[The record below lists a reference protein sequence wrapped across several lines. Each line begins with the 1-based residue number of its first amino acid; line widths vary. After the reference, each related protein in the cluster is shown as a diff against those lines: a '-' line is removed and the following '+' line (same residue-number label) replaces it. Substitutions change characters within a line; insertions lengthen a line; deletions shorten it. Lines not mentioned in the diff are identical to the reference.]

1 MDTIRSRGIRS
12 RGLHWAEFKCGN
24 HANEPEGRPVHS
36 RPLDFDFTKFYRHH
50 HGPRRDS
57 CGDGRRGRGGYL
69 FGGRT
74 RSHRPHQRIPVI
86 ESGGGHSYTYT
97 DRGIARF
104 TMDAKNGTWSESGP
118 DQTLTFKDVVL
129 DGTMQPDA
137 SAPVP
142 PGAGTYR
149 CSGSSLTWMRTIPF
163 SGTATEKRA

>member
-1 MDTIRSRGIRS
+1 MAFALVGCTGPNSNAATTPTSQKVDQCIVGRWILTSQSFTDTITVPGVTLVGTGGAGEVDTYS
-12 RGLHWAEFKCGN
+12 A
-24 HANEPEGRPVHS
+24 
-36 RPLDFDFTKFYRHH
+36 
-50 HGPRRDS
+50 
-57 CGDGRRGRGGYL
+57 DGHEVIDLTNASPY
-69 FGGRT
+69 
-74 RSHRPHQRIPVI
+74 I